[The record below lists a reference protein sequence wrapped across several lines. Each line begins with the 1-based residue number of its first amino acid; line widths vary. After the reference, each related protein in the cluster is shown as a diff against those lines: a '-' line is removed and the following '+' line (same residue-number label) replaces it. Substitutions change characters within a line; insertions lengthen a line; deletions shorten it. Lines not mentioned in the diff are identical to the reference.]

1 MSIDAVINR
10 AVQPLTDALSRLI
23 FFELQLAGAPVKLVV
38 LWLILAGLLGM
49 TTKCVECTLGVK
61 YRQEHPDGRVSGGP
75 MYTLSR
81 GLAEVRGLP
90 RLGRFL
96 GGFYALGIV
105 LGCMGIGNMF
115 QSNQAF
121 VQFVN
126 ITGAEASWFA
136 DKGWLFGLGL
146 AILVGLVILGGIRRI
161 AAVTSRLVPFMAVLY
176 LLFGLIV
183 IGMNAKALPFAFK
196 AIVNGAFQP
205 EGVAGG
211 MLGVM
216 MIGFQRAVFSNEAGI
231 GSAAIAHAAVK
242 TDQPITEGLVAML
255 EPLIDTVIICTV
267 TALVVITTS
276 YYQPGLLSELPPGIA
291 TTSSAFARQISWFPY
306 PLAVAALLFAFSTMI
321 SWAYYGLKGWTYLVG
336 SSSWAEN
343 SFKLAFCAFVALG
356 CMIQL
361 QAVLDFS
368 DALVFVICIP
378 NLLGLYLLAPA
389 MKQELG
395 QYFAG
400 GKASHHKDH
409 KPVG

>member
-1 MSIDAVINR
+1 
-10 AVQPLTDALSRLI
+10 
-23 FFELQLAGAPVKLVV
+23 
-38 LWLILAGLLGM
+38 
-49 TTKCVECTLGVK
+49 
-61 YRQEHPDGRVSGGP
+61 
-75 MYTLSR
+75 
-81 GLAEVRGLP
+81 
-90 RLGRFL
+90 
-96 GGFYALGIV
+96 
-105 LGCMGIGNMF
+105 
-115 QSNQAF
+115 
-121 VQFVN
+121 
-126 ITGAEASWFA
+126 
-136 DKGWLFGLGL
+136 
-146 AILVGLVILGGIRRI
+146 
-161 AAVTSRLVPFMAVLY
+161 MAVLY